1 MHCGCPIRIVAFIN
15 NNLNFDETSSY
26 RYPWYPR
33 YHGWRRDALR
43 GIISAHSSQ
52 RCGHHSH
59 PPQRLC
65 ERFSHRVE
73 GGEAGGYQR
82 TEKEIIRSG
91 CPYVSGCKQGEKAG
105 SGRGAYSC
113 HRTCAVSAICK
124 DARHEGGVHAS
135 RARL

>member
-1 MHCGCPIRIVAFIN
+1 MKLVVTG
-15 NNLNFDETSSY
+15 T
-26 RYPWYPR
+26 
-33 YHGWRRDALR
+33 R
-43 GIISAHSSQ
+43 GIPDIMGGVETHCEELFPRIAAKGVDTT
-52 RCGHHSH
+52 RH

-105 SGRGAYSC
+105 SGCGAYPC
-113 HRTCAVSAICK
+113 HRACAVSAIRQ